1 MVSSFAGQYGSR
13 SRFGPSR
20 GDLANAPLAGGLV
33 HGPTGAGV
41 PGRSRR
47 DRTEDT
53 APADGSSA
61 RRILDERYA
70 AGELSTQEYEHR
82 RAALAG
88 REEES

>member
-1 MVSSFAGQYGSR
+1 MTWVWTTLLITG
-13 SRFGPSR
+13 
-20 GDLANAPLAGGLV
+20 LALLAYTLARVLAGGLV

-82 RAALAG
+82 RAVLAG

>member
-1 MVSSFAGQYGSR
+1 MTWVFTALLIGGIAL
-13 SRFGPSR
+13 
-20 GDLANAPLAGGLV
+20 LAYTLARVLAGGLV

-82 RAALAG
+82 RAVLAG